1 MVIKKTSVWL
11 RACVRRRAGVW
22 ECGCG
27 GVLVRKSRQLF
38 FKKKKRKHFWT
49 KMFLVF
55 FQLSVFSFQFL
66 VSSKNKKQKKTPE
79 VQGGFFPPFKKK
91 KKKHTHT
98 LEKRGIRMVAC
109 VRARARG
116 RLGMWAWRCLGAM
129 CRQCVWF
136 FCFMGCFLFL
146 VSCFLFLVHSLR
158 LTVYGWQFMVHSL
171 RFKVYGS

>member
-1 MVIKKTSVWL
+1 MVIKRMSVWF

-27 GVLVRKSRQLF
+27 GVLVRNSRQLF
-38 FKKKKRKHFWT
+38 FKKKKKT
-49 KMFLVF
+49 LLDQNVF
-55 FQLSVFSFQFL
+55 QFFFNFQFSVFSFWFP
-66 VSSKNKKQKKTPE
+66 VETKKTPE
-79 VQGGFFPPFKKK
+79 VQGGFFSTVQK

-98 LEKRGIRMVAC
+98 IEKRSIRMVAC

-129 CRQCVWF
+129 CRQCIWF
-136 FCFMGCFLFL
+136 FCFIKCVCFLFL
-146 VSCFLFLVHSLR
+146 VSCFLFTVDSLR
-158 LTVYGWQFMVHSL
+158 LTVYGWQFRVQSL